1 MDMFWVLM
9 AFFLS
14 RSLKVILFFKTVVIY
29 SDLVRLV
36 RFSLS
41 GACMAQRTKNILS
54 IYPNLLRIIQ
64 FFDKT
69 SQSFQD
75 IVPEIYVENFKL
87 SVGNGIDSF

>member
-1 MDMFWVLM
+1 
-9 AFFLS
+9 
-14 RSLKVILFFKTVVIY
+14 
-29 SDLVRLV
+29 
-36 RFSLS
+36 
-41 GACMAQRTKNILS
+41 MAQRTKNILS

-87 SVGNGIDSF
+87 SVGNGLDSF